1 MPTNRSRA
9 RHRAAPRNR
18 PLLPGARRLA
28 ALAAAASVA
37 VTGAIVAAPAA
48 TAQTV
53 RTGDT
58 SGPGKVAYL
67 HGNQQ
72 SQIMCRGGALVG
84 AVDSVVVDPITA
96 SGNLPAGS
104 CNLADMR
111 GANPGVKFHAYL
123 DIGGISDASSWTRD
137 PFHST
142 CVSLNRDGANYT
154 VRPNNSRVA
163 VDSNGRAVYP
173 GFSHLRIASLSSSY
187 NASCADR
194 AADIVTTDSVRGTTG
209 AAPTQFDGVFLDD
222 MAMSPAQGQNMRDI
236 GTWGPWGSDDGYG
249 QAMLRTVAAID
260 DEVARRDGGAK
271 IAGNLGVYADYPN
284 QQALAKQL
292 GSSRDLDWIFRE
304 STIGGANGSSMGAW
318 HVTQQ
323 NGALMGQV
331 AALGTP
337 VVMHNFAVNA
347 TTTPAASGGVG
358 GSCLLDS
365 TPNAGALQAAV
376 DTRRARDMSMVL
388 ATTLMSRTGPGQ
400 LQTAVAEAQT
410 TCRETRDSGKQFRES
425 IFWYSLDE
433 DRSETAD
440 LRYAVNWKGLYAV
453 GDTQFAYDRHVHSR
467 KLNDGR
473 WVRINFLNYGV
484 TVNGHY
490 IPPRTGVL
498 TR

>member
-1 MPTNRSRA
+1 M
-9 RHRAAPRNR
+9 
-18 PLLPGARRLA
+18 
-28 ALAAAASVA
+28 
-37 VTGAIVAAPAA
+37 
-48 TAQTV
+48 
-53 RTGDT
+53 
-58 SGPGKVAYL
+58 
-67 HGNQQ
+67 
-72 SQIMCRGGALVG
+72 G

-111 GANPGVKFHAYL
+111 GANPGVEFYAYL
-123 DIGGISDASSWTRD
+123 DIGGMSNASSWTRD

-142 CVSLNRDGANYT
+142 CVSLNRDGASHT
-154 VRPNNSRVA
+154 VKPNNGRVA
-163 VDSNGRAVYP
+163 VDSSGNAVYP
-173 GFSHLRIASLSSSY
+173 GFSFLRMASLSSAY

-236 GTWGPWGSDDGYG
+236 GVRGPWGSDDGYG

-260 DEVARRDGGAK
+260 DEVARRDGGAR

-284 QQALAKQL
+284 QQALALRL
-292 GSSRDLDWIFRE
+292 GQSRDLDWIFRE
-304 STIGGANGSSMGAW
+304 STIGGSNGAAMGPW
-318 HVTQQ
+318 YVTQQ
-323 NGALMGQV
+323 NGALMNRV
-331 AALGTP
+331 AATGTP

-358 GSCLLDS
+358 GSCLLDA
-365 TPNAGALQAAV
+365 TGNAAALQGRV
-376 DTRRARDMSMVL
+376 DERRAHDMSMVL
-388 ATTLMSRTGPGQ
+388 AATLMSRESGSHM
-400 LQTAVAEAQT
+400 QTAVSEAET

-440 LRYAVNWKGLYAV
+440 LRYAVNWKSLYAV
-453 GDTQFAYDRHVHSR
+453 GDTQFAYDRFVHSR
-467 KLNDGR
+467 KLSDGR
-473 WVRINFLNYGV
+473 WVRINFLDYGV

-490 IPPRTGVL
+490 LPPRTGVL
-498 TR
+498 TG

>member
-1 MPTNRSRA
+1 M
-9 RHRAAPRNR
+9 
-18 PLLPGARRLA
+18 
-28 ALAAAASVA
+28 
-37 VTGAIVAAPAA
+37 TGAIVAAPAA

-111 GANPGVKFHAYL
+111 AANPGVKFYAYL